1 MIEKAYRDIL
11 TGITHLDVSLLFA
24 SAPFPAVS
32 YKVTPI
38 QGGVVRSDQ
47 LEVRIIGDDYEELSK
62 INRRIIEQLD
72 MEGNKPSILIDR
84 YAMRSSL
91 SGGGTL
97 YNDILGKWELYTI
110 FITKW
115 RKIHE

>member
-1 MIEKAYRDIL
+1 MIEKAYKDIL
-11 TGITHLDVSLLFA
+11 TDITGLDVSLMFA
-24 SAPFPAVS
+24 SAPFPAIC

-38 QGGVVRSDQ
+38 QGGSVRSDQ
-47 LEVRIIGDDYEELSK
+47 LEVRIIGDDYDELSN
-62 INRRIIEQLD
+62 INNQIVKKLD
-72 MEGNKPSILIDR
+72 MEGNKPSILIDQ
-84 YAMRSSL
+84 YVIRSTL

-115 RKIHE
+115 RKKHE

>member
-11 TGITHLDVSLLFA
+11 IDITSLDVSLLFVT
-24 SAPFPAVS
+24 APFPAIC

-38 QGGVVRSDQ
+38 QGGVVGSDQ
-47 LEVRIIGDDYEELSK
+47 LEVRIIGDDYDELLEIK
-62 INRRIIEQLD
+62 NQIIKKLD
-72 MEGNKPSILIDR
+72 MEGNKPSILTDQYVI
-84 YAMRSSL
+84 RSRL

-97 YNDILGKWELYTI
+97 YNDILGKWELYII

-115 RKIHE
+115 RKNT

>member
-1 MIEKAYRDIL
+1 MIEKAYKDIL
-11 TGITHLDVSLLFA
+11 TDITSLDVSLLFA
-24 SAPFPAVS
+24 TAPFPALC
-32 YKVTPI
+32 YKVTTI

-47 LEVRIIGDDYEELSK
+47 LEVRIIGDDYDEISK
-62 INRRIIEQLD
+62 INNQIIERLD
-72 MEGNKPSILIDR
+72 MEGDRPSILIDQ
-84 YAMRSSL
+84 YVIRSSL

>member
-72 MEGNKPSILIDR
+72 MEGNRPSILIDR
-84 YAMRSSL
+84 YAMRISL